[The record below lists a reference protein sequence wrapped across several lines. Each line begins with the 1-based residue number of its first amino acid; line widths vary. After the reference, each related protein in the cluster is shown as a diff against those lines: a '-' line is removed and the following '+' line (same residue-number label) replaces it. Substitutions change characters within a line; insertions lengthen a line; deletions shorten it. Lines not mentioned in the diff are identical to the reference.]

1 MSYQHLTDQEIL
13 EIRTISVIP
22 MWKLRLYL
30 QQKIAD
36 LVPDKIFQLRIDGG
50 RHSVVTTETLQKVK
64 KYLEEADNN
73 VE

>member
-1 MSYQHLTDQEIL
+1 MPYKYMTDTEIL
-13 EIRTISVIP
+13 EIQTISVIP
-22 MWKLRLYL
+22 LWKLKVSL
-30 QQKIAD
+30 QQEIGN

>member
-1 MSYQHLTDQEIL
+1 MSYERMTDEEIL
-13 EIRTISVIP
+13 AIRAISVIP
-22 MWKLRLYL
+22 LWKLKVSL
-30 QQKIAD
+30 QHKIAD